1 MQKEELNKL
10 KEEIISVSPIFNQI
24 KQSMHKTII
33 GQNHLIESL
42 IISIL
47 CNGHVLLEGLPG
59 LAKTLSVNSLSN
71 LINCEFKRVQFTPDL
86 LPGDLIG
93 TTIYDQKI
101 NDFTVKK
108 GPIFTNLL
116 LADEIN
122 RAPAKVQ
129 SALLEAMQEKQVTLG
144 QDTFKLPEI
153 FLVLATQNPIEQE
166 GTYPLPEAQLDRF
179 MMKIKV
185 NYPSKAEEFEILN
198 ITEFKQEQVKNLMEK
213 ESVIKARNLVN
224 NIYAD
229 DKIKKYIVEIVSA
242 TRNPKEYGLNIDNM
256 IDYGSSPRASIY
268 LLKCAKALAFLE
280 QREYV
285 IPEDIKYVA
294 TSILNHRIVLSY
306 EANASNVNSEDI
318 IKIILEKIKIY

>member
-1 MQKEELNKL
+1 MYRKDQKEIR
-10 KEEIISVSPIFNQI
+10 EEVLSLSPIFNEI
-24 KQSMHKTII
+24 KQSMHKSVI
-33 GQNHLIESL
+33 GQNQLIESL

-47 CNGHVLLEGLPG
+47 CNGHILLEGLPG
-59 LAKTLSVNSLSN
+59 LAKTLSVNTLADI
-71 LINCEFKRVQFTPDL
+71 INSDFKRVQFTPDL

-101 NDFTVKK
+101 NDFIVKK

-129 SALLEAMQEKQVTLG
+129 SALLEAMQEKQVTIG
-144 QDTFKLPEI
+144 QDTFLLPEI

-185 NYPSKAEEFEILN
+185 SYPTKSEEFDILN
-198 ITEFKQEQVKNLMEK
+198 LTEFIQEKIKNIIDK
-213 ESVIKARNLVN
+213 YTVVKARDTVN

-229 DKIKKYIVEIVSA
+229 EKIKKYIVEIVSA
-242 TRNPKEYGLNIDNM
+242 TRNPKEYNLNIDDM
-256 IDYGSSPRASIY
+256 LEYGASPRASIY
-268 LLKCAKALAFLE
+268 LLKCAKAYAFLQ

-285 IPEDIKYVA
+285 IPEDIKAVA
-294 TSILNHRIVLSY
+294 NSILNHRIVLSY
-306 EANASNVNSEDI
+306 EANANDIKAEDI
-318 IKIILEKIKIY
+318 IKLILEKVKIH

>member
-1 MQKEELNKL
+1 MQKEQLSKL
-10 KEEIISVSPIFNQI
+10 KEEIILISPIFNEI
-24 KQSMHKTII
+24 KQNMHKSII

-47 CNGHVLLEGLPG
+47 CNGHILLEGLPG
-59 LAKTLSVNSLSN
+59 LAKTLSVNSLADI
-71 LINCEFKRVQFTPDL
+71 INSEFKRVQFTPDL

-129 SALLEAMQEKQVTLG
+129 SALLEAMQEKQVTIG
-144 QDTFKLPEI
+144 QETFKLSEI

-185 NYPSKAEEFEILN
+185 SYPSKAEELEILN
-198 ITEFKQEQVKNLMEK
+198 LTEFKQEKIKNIVEK
-213 ESVIKARNLVN
+213 DTIIKARELVN

-242 TRNPKEYGLNIDNM
+242 TRNPKEYNLKLDNM
-256 IDYGSSPRASIY
+256 LDYGSSPRASIY
-268 LLKCAKALAFLE
+268 LLKCAKAIAFLE

-285 IPEDIKYVA
+285 IPEDIKTVA
-294 TSILNHRIVLSY
+294 NSILNHRIVLSY
-306 EANASNVNSEDI
+306 EANANDIKSEDI
-318 IKIILEKIKIY
+318 IKLILEKVKIY